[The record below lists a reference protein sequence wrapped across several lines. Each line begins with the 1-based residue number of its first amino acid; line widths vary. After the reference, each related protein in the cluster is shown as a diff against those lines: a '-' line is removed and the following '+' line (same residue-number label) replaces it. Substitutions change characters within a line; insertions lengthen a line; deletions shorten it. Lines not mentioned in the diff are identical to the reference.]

1 MRLCSTINRGFLLKF
16 RGRQGSGGNS
26 QSASPTA
33 KALLPEGAGSIRLP
47 ATSLHYFTM
56 SDPNY
61 QLQYYQFLFKKHFNK
76 ILLALLLLILAFTAI
91 KTVGPEEEGV
101 VLTVGQYSRTVQP
114 GLNFILPFG
123 IERMYKIPVQRQL
136 KQEFGFRTVA
146 ANVRS
151 EYTKKGFTDES
162 LMLSGDLNLADVEWV
177 VQYRIVNSYNYLFKV
192 RNAEKALR
200 DMAESAMRKIVGDR
214 TVNEVLTVGRQ
225 EVASSVEV
233 LLQRMCD
240 EYENGIRIDQ
250 VVLQDVN
257 PPESVKPSFNAVNQA
272 QQERETLI
280 NRAESEYNQII
291 PRARGEAEE
300 TIELAEAYALNRVN
314 RATGEATRFTAIY
327 EEYVKAP
334 EVTKKRIYLETMERI
349 LPKLNSKTIVDQR
362 GNSVLPLLN
371 LDQPKR

>member
-1 MRLCSTINRGFLLKF
+1 M
-16 RGRQGSGGNS
+16 
-26 QSASPTA
+26 P
-33 KALLPEGAGSIRLP
+33 
-47 ATSLHYFTM
+47 
-56 SDPNY
+56 DPNY
-61 QLQYYQFLFKKHFNK
+61 QLQEFLALLKKHLNK
-76 ILLALLLLILAFTAI
+76 VLLIILLLILVFTAV

-114 GLNFILPFG
+114 GLNFIMPFG
-123 IERMYKIPVQRQL
+123 IETMYKIPVQRQL
-136 KQEFGFRTVA
+136 KQEFGFRTVSA
-146 ANVRS
+146 DTRT
-151 EYTKKGFTDES
+151 EYSDKSFADES

-192 RNAEKALR
+192 RNADKALR
-200 DMAESAMRKIVGDR
+200 DMSESAMRKIVGDR

-280 NRAESEYNQII
+280 NKAESEYNQII
-291 PRARGEAEE
+291 PRARGEAEQ
-300 TIELAEAYALNRVN
+300 TIEQAEAYALNRVN
-314 RATGEATRFTAIY
+314 RATGEASRFNAIF
-327 EEYVKAP
+327 EEYIKAP

-349 LPKLNSKTIVDQR
+349 LPKLSSKTIVDEK

-371 LDQPKR
+371 LQQQK